1 MIAAYLDRMLPDAQ
15 RERIAEHIGSCE
27 TCCFLF
33 TEAAQTQ
40 VYEAGRRNGAAQDSV
55 YDRSRFTVD
64 GENAGV
70 QTAMYSAPSGP
81 GVL

>member
-1 MIAAYLDRMLPDAQ
+1 MIAAYLDRMLPDVQ
-15 RERIAEHIGSCE
+15 RERMAEHIASCE

-40 VYEAGRRNGAAQDSV
+40 VYGFGRRNRAAQERV
-55 YDRSRFTVD
+55 YDGSRFTVD